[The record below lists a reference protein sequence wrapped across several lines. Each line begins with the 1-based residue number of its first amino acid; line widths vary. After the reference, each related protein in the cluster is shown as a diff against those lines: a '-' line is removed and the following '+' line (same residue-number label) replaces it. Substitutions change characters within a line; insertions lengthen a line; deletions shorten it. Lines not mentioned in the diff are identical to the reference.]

1 MSVTLKKLERTLTAI
16 PGFDEM
22 LDGGLPRGRVILVLG
37 EPGAGKTILGSQ
49 FLLNG
54 IQKFN
59 EKGLFVSLEE
69 NKGHYLDEMNTFEW
83 DMESSM
89 KHDQLLFID
98 ASPIR
103 SAPSHVQIMNLT
115 LGQPFFSLV
124 ALLEIIKTQAASGGV
139 RRIVVDPVSQL
150 IIQYSDPTER
160 RKAMLDLVE
169 ALSLT
174 GATCLLTSELRS
186 VATHFEGGTRRLQLE
201 EYLVHGVIVMQT
213 TTFGKNSQRIIQ
225 VEKMRGTRID
235 RSPRPYNIGEN
246 GIEVYSREGV
256 M

>member
-1 MSVTLKKLERTLTAI
+1 VATLKKLERTFTGI

-54 IQKFN
+54 IQKFD
-59 EKGLFVSLEE
+59 ERGLFVSLEE
-69 NKGHYLDEMNTFEW
+69 NKGHYLDEMNTFQW
-83 DMESSM
+83 DMDSSM
-89 KHDQLLFID
+89 KSDQLLFID

-103 SAPSHVQIMNLT
+103 SAPTHVQIMNLT

-124 ALLEIIKTQAASGGV
+124 ALLEIIKNQAAAGV

-150 IIQYSDPTER
+150 ILQYSDRMQR

-169 ALSLT
+169 ALSMT

-186 VATHFEGGTRRLQLE
+186 VGTQFESGTRQLQLE
-201 EYLVHGVIVMQT
+201 EYLVHGVILMRT

-246 GIEVYSREGV
+246 GIEVYSRESV

>member
-1 MSVTLKKLERTLTAI
+1 
-16 PGFDEM
+16 M
-22 LDGGLPRGRVILVLG
+22 LGGGLPSRRVILVLG
-37 EPGAGKTILGSQ
+37 EPGAGKTILGTQ

-69 NKGHYLDEMNTFEW
+69 NKEHYVEEMSTLGW
-83 DMESSM
+83 DMESAL
-89 KHDQLLFID
+89 KREQLIFID

-103 SAPSHVQIMNLT
+103 SAPSQVQINRLT
-115 LGQPFFSLV
+115 LGKSDFSLV
-124 ALLEIIKTQAASGGV
+124 ALLEVIKTRAAASGV
-139 RRIVVDPVSQL
+139 QRIVVDPVSHL
-150 IIQYSDPTER
+150 ILQYSDLTER

-169 ALSLT
+169 ALSMT
-174 GATCLLTSELRS
+174 GATCLLTSELLS
-186 VATHFEGGTRRLQLE
+186 VTTQFEGATRRLQLE
-201 EYLVHGVIVMQT
+201 EYLVHGVILMQT

-235 RSPRPYNIGEN
+235 RSPRPYNIGEK
-246 GIEVYSREGV
+246 GIEVYSKEAV

>member
-1 MSVTLKKLERTLTAI
+1 MKKLERTLTAI

-59 EKGLFVSLEE
+59 ERGLFVSLEE
-69 NKGHYLDEMNTFEW
+69 NRGHYLDEMNTFEW
-83 DMESSM
+83 DMDSSL
-89 KHDQLLFID
+89 KCDQLLFID

-103 SAPSHVQIMNLT
+103 SAPNQVQIMNLT
-115 LGQPFFSLV
+115 LGKPFFSLV
-124 ALLEIIKTQAASGGV
+124 ALLEIIKSQAASRGV
-139 RRIVVDPVSQL
+139 QRIVVDPVSQL
-150 IIQYSDPTER
+150 ILEYTDPAQK

-169 ALSLT
+169 ALSMT
-174 GATCLLTSELRS
+174 GATCLLTSELHS
-186 VATHFEGGTRRLQLE
+186 VATQSEGTRRLQLE
-201 EYLVHGVIVMQT
+201 EYLVHGVILMQT
-213 TTFGKNSQRIIQ
+213 TTFGKNSQRVIQ

-235 RSPRPYNIGEN
+235 RSPRPYNIGEK
-246 GIEVYSREGV
+246 GIEIYSREAV

>member
-1 MSVTLKKLERTLTAI
+1 MKKIERTFTTI
-16 PGFDEM
+16 PGLDEM
-22 LDGGLPRGRVILVLG
+22 LGGGLPSRRFILVLG
-37 EPGAGKTILGSQ
+37 EPGAGKTILGTQ

-69 NKGHYLDEMNTFEW
+69 NKEHYVEEMSTLGW
-83 DMESSM
+83 DMESAL
-89 KHDQLLFID
+89 KREQLIFID

-103 SAPSHVQIMNLT
+103 SAPSQVQINRLT
-115 LGQPFFSLV
+115 LGKSDFSLV
-124 ALLEIIKTQAASGGV
+124 ALLEVIKTRAAASGV
-139 RRIVVDPVSQL
+139 QRIVVDPVSHL
-150 IIQYSDPTER
+150 ILQYSDLTER

-169 ALSLT
+169 ALSMT
-174 GATCLLTSELRS
+174 GATCLLTSELLS
-186 VATHFEGGTRRLQLE
+186 VTTQFEGATRRLQLE
-201 EYLVHGVIVMQT
+201 EYLVHGVILMQT

-235 RSPRPYNIGEN
+235 RSPRPYNIGEK
-246 GIEVYSREGV
+246 GIEVYSKEAV

>member
-1 MSVTLKKLERTLTAI
+1 
-16 PGFDEM
+16 M
-22 LDGGLPRGRVILVLG
+22 LGGGLPRGRVILVLG
-37 EPGAGKTILGSQ
+37 EPGAGKTVFGSQ

-54 IQKFN
+54 IQKFSEN
-59 EKGLFVSLEE
+59 GLFVSLEE
-69 NKGHYLDEMNTFEW
+69 NREHYMDEMSTFEW

-89 KHDQLLFID
+89 KRDHLSFID

-103 SAPSHVQIMNLT
+103 SAPSQLQVMNLT
-115 LGQPFFSLV
+115 LGKSDFSLV
-124 ALLEIIKTQAASGGV
+124 ALLKIIKTQASSRRV
-139 RRIVVDPVSQL
+139 QRIVVDPVSHL
-150 IIQYSDPTER
+150 ILQYTDPTQR

-169 ALSLT
+169 ALSVT

-186 VATHFEGGTRRLQLE
+186 VTTKFEGATRQLQIE
-201 EYLVHGVIVMQT
+201 EYLVHGVILMQT

-235 RSPRPYNIGEN
+235 RSPRPYDICEK
-246 GIEVYSREGV
+246 GIEVYSREAV

>member
-1 MSVTLKKLERTLTAI
+1 
-16 PGFDEM
+16 M
-22 LDGGLPRGRVILVLG
+22 LGGGLPHGRVILVLG
-37 EPGAGKTILGSQ
+37 EPGAGKTVLGSQ

-69 NKGHYLDEMNTFEW
+69 NREHYLDEMNTFQW
-83 DMESSM
+83 DMQSSI
-89 KHDQLLFID
+89 KSNQLLFID

-103 SAPSHVQIMNLT
+103 SAPSQVQIMNLT
-115 LGQPFFSLV
+115 LGKSDFSLV
-124 ALLEIIKTQAASGGV
+124 ALLEIIKTRATSSGV
-139 RRIVVDPVSQL
+139 QRSVVDPVSHL
-150 IIQYSDPTER
+150 ILQYSDPMQR
-160 RKAMLDLVE
+160 RKAILDLVE
-169 ALSLT
+169 ALSMT

-186 VATHFEGGTRRLQLE
+186 VTAKFEGATRRLQME
-201 EYLVHGVIVMQT
+201 EYLVHGVILMQT

-235 RSPRPYNIGEN
+235 RSPRPYNIGEK
-246 GIEVYSREGV
+246 GIEVYSREAI